1 MIDQFN
7 RKITYLRISLTDR
20 CNFRCR
26 YCMPEEGI
34 DKLDCKDI
42 MSYEEILRIVRV
54 CAGLGIEKVR
64 ISGGEPFVRKNPM
77 DFLEKLAKIQGI
89 KDIGITT
96 NGSLVLPYL
105 DRLEKAGIKRLNFS
119 LDTLKKD
126 KFAYIT
132 RRGNFETTMQAIER
146 AIDRGFKVKIN
157 CVLMGSFNTDEID
170 DFVYLTKDN
179 DIDVRFIELMPIGP
193 AGAFKKEIF
202 FKNSDL
208 LDRLFKEYGRPG
220 KEPGGL
226 EEVETDGVA
235 KMFKICGYK
244 GRIGLIS
251 PISHSFCASC
261 NRIRLTADGKI
272 KPCLHSAKEYDL
284 KGLEGEELT
293 RALEEAILAKPQSH
307 HLQEAAS
314 LSKRGMNMIGG

>member
-1 MIDQFN
+1 MIDKFE

-26 YCMPEEGI
+26 YCMPEAGI

-42 MSYEEILRIVRV
+42 LSYEEILRIVRA
-54 CAGLGIEKVR
+54 CADLGIEKVR
-64 ISGGEPFVRKNPM
+64 VSGGEPFVRKHPM
-77 DFLEKLAKIQGI
+77 DFLEALAEIPGI
-89 KDIGITT
+89 RDIGVTT

-105 DRLEKAGIKRLNFS
+105 NRLEKAGIKRINFS

-126 KFAYIT
+126 KFAYVT
-132 RRGNFETTMQAIER
+132 RRGDFKATMQAIER
-146 AIDRGFKVKIN
+146 AIDRDFKVKIN

-193 AGAFKKEIF
+193 AGSFKKEIF

-208 LDRLFKEYGRPG
+208 LDHLFKVYGRP
-220 KEPGGL
+220 KQVRSRL

-235 KMFKICGYK
+235 QMYRIGGYK

-251 PISHSFCASC
+251 PISHSFCSAC

-284 KGLEGEELT
+284 RGLEGPELT
-293 RALEEAILAKPQSH
+293 EALKEAILAKPQCH
-307 HLQEAAS
+307 HLEEAAS

>member
-1 MIDQFN
+1 MIDKFD

-34 DKLDCKDI
+34 DKLDCEDI
-42 MSYEEILRIVRV
+42 LSYEEILRIVRA
-54 CAGLGIEKVR
+54 CADLGIDKVR
-64 ISGGEPFVRKNPM
+64 VSGGEPFVRKHPM
-77 DFLEKLAKIQGI
+77 DFLETLAQIPGI
-89 KDIGITT
+89 RDIGVTT

-105 DRLEKAGIKRLNFS
+105 NRLEKAGIKRLNFS
-119 LDTLKKD
+119 LDTLNKD

-132 RRGNFETTMQAIER
+132 RRGNFETIMEAIER
-146 AIDRGFKVKIN
+146 AIDRDFKVKIN

-193 AGAFKKEIF
+193 AGKFEKEIF

-208 LDRLFKEYGRPG
+208 VEFLNKQYGNS
-220 KEPGGL
+220 GL
-226 EEVETDGVA
+226 ESIDSDGVA
-235 KMFKICGYK
+235 QMFKLCGYK

-284 KGLEGEELT
+284 RGLEGEELT